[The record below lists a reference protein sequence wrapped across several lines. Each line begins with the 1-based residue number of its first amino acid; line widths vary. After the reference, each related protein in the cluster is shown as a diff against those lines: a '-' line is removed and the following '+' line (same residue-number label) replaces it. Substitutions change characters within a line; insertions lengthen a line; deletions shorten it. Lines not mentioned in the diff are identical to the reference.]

1 VTTTTKAPAA
11 QHRPADRSRE
21 IAETVTR
28 IIEDVT
34 KRGDAAVREWSARLD
49 RWERQS
55 FRCDR
60 AEPRNANHGYGTK
73 RDSSKGSKRCFH
85 DWLADLAGR
94 HRNNV
99 VRPGVDRA
107 RVGLS

>member
-1 VTTTTKAPAA
+1 VAKTTKAQAA
-11 QHRPADRSRE
+11 QHRPAERSRE

-73 RDSSKGSKRCFH
+73 RDSSKARSGVFMIGLLTSPG
-85 DWLADLAGR
+85 ATGR
-94 HRNNV
+94 TLCARAY
-99 VRPGVDRA
+99 DRA